1 MNTSKGFSLDSGKR
15 KRRDNMLIIDNII
28 INNKKL
34 YAISNLTTS
43 GKQLLKIC
51 DSLEQAKNEKI
62 SRII

>member
-51 DSLEQAKNEKI
+51 DNLEQAKNEKI